1 MTNVSLTEHTI
12 FTVQL
17 DWNHTR
23 DREYP
28 RFWGRRSGSVEITVN
43 CLTRICPIWSAL
55 EEGMSRF
62 LPCPHGSSSERS
74 MLAFI
79 SALPS
84 TSWFEKKQPVQT
96 GAVFSKELVVCHM
109 FPWFQHFAAL
119 VPVDFAKYGIDS
131 SCWTPASV
139 VQVSVEPPHYSRQV
153 PVRSQDC
160 WSASAACASRP

>member
-1 MTNVSLTEHTI
+1 MIVTNVSLTEHTI

-28 RFWGRRSGSVEITVN
+28 RFWGRSSGSVEITVN

-62 LPCPHGSSSERS
+62 LPCPHSSSSERS

-84 TSWFEKKQPVQT
+84 ASWFEKKQARSLAKNLSSATCFLGSSILLRWYQLTLRNMV
-96 GAVFSKELVVCHM
+96 SI
-109 FPWFQHFAAL
+109 AL
-119 VPVDFAKYGIDS
+119 VG
-131 SCWTPASV
+131 
-139 VQVSVEPPHYSRQV
+139 
-153 PVRSQDC
+153 
-160 WSASAACASRP
+160 